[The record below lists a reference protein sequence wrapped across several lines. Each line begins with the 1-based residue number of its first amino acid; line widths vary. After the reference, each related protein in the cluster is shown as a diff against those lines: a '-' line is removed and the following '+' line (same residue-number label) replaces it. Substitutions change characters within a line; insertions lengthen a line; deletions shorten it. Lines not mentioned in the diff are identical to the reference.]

1 MDSLAH
7 AIFLTNG
14 YCVQKF
20 THLKSTILS
29 VASFQVVKMEVVS
42 TSVGNFT
49 VDLFNKLNENKGK
62 NIFFSPW
69 SISAALALT
78 YLGAKGTTATEMA
91 EVGYFV
97 QLLGGEPFG
106 FAQTHSYCWEKQLWN
121 GVLPRST

>member
-1 MDSLAH
+1 MDCLAH

-20 THLKSTILS
+20 IHSKSTVLS
-29 VASFQVVKMEVVS
+29 LASLQAVKMEVVS
-42 TSVGNFT
+42 TSVGKFT
-49 VDLFNKLNENKGK
+49 VDLFNKLNETNKGK

-91 EVGYFV
+91 EVVACVHGKSHLDLHKHIPIV
-97 QLLGGEPFG
+97 VRKSCG
-106 FAQTHSYCWEKQLWN
+106 
-121 GVLPRST
+121 R